1 MTRLVNVN
9 APRHELVVQ
18 GAAPPPNCRELWAPW
33 ERVNTLRAL
42 LAAGA
47 LILHAVALSLQSS
60 AGPV

>member
-47 LILHAVALSLQSS
+47 LILHAVALSL
-60 AGPV
+60 